1 MRYLFEL
8 SAEQYVYLENLG
20 DQARVTTSSSSSG
33 QQQQSSSSLQ
43 TGTWTVPPEAFRAA
57 IGVVV
62 RLHTAQGERF
72 LHIQGGRLSL
82 LSDASPLA
90 EAQSIPVQAVAHV
103 PETSLPSMPPMQP
116 MAPMTMDNMQMG
128 QNAMSMQMGNMRLSM
143 TPIARSQDNRSQD
156 NRSQDNRSQDN
167 SPASQSGASGAPAV
181 QRKFCSQCGVGFQ
194 PSDRFC
200 ANCGHR
206 LD

>member
-1 MRYLFEL
+1 MGYMFEL
-8 SAEQYVYLENLG
+8 SAEQCVYLENLG
-20 DQARVTTSSSSSG
+20 DQTRVTTSSSSPG

-43 TGTWTVPPEAFRAA
+43 TGIWTVPPEAFRAA

-72 LHIQGGRLSL
+72 LHIQGSRLSL

-90 EAQSIPVQAVAHV
+90 EAQPIPVQAVAHV

-143 TPIARSQDNRSQD
+143 TPIARSQDN
-156 NRSQDNRSQDN
+156 
-167 SPASQSGASGAPAV
+167 SPGSQSGASEAPAG
-181 QRKFCSQCGVGFQ
+181 QRKFCSQCGVVLQ